1 MSAVTKKKFTPA
13 SKASGMTFGTPTR
26 PRQIGLTPTGDVPS
40 WYLSVRRGHVR
51 RAAAAERRGALE
63 PRLLLRGEE
72 TTFADRVMNGA
83 VRSESPRQTESR
95 KTVCRAAG
103 RSQGTGGPSSLSV
116 DRWHA
121 RTPGPRRRFACI
133 RRRHARTSHCQDL
146 LVRGPGRH

>member
-72 TTFADRVMNGA
+72 TTFADRVMYGA
-83 VRSESPRQTESR
+83 VGITSTNGKPQDGVSCSRSI
-95 KTVCRAAG
+95 
-103 RSQGTGGPSSLSV
+103 
-116 DRWHA
+116 A
-121 RTPGPRRRFACI
+121 RYRR
-133 RRRHARTSHCQDL
+133 
-146 LVRGPGRH
+146 PE